1 MTTWHGG
8 KGSNTRPTDKQRYD
22 DNWDRI
28 FGKKSVP
35 SIGEEMNKLEL
46 INLLHNNVANITFTK
61 VNGDVRTLKGTLMES
76 IVPKKEMDPGGVV
89 VETIVETQARKATNE
104 NVVVVWDIENDGYR
118 SFRVDSVTA
127 VEIIEN

>member
-1 MTTWHGG
+1 MTNWHGG
-8 KGSNTRPTDKQRYD
+8 KGSSTRPTDKQKYN

-35 SIGEEMNKLEL
+35 QQGEKMNKDEL
-46 INLLHNNVANITFTK
+46 LDLLHNNVANITFTK
-61 VNGDVRTLKGTLMES
+61 VNGDVRVLKGTLLDQYL
-76 IVPKKEMDPGGVV
+76 PQKE
-89 VETIVETQARKATNE
+89 VETIAETQTRKATND
-104 NVVVVWDIENDGYR
+104 NVVVTWDIENDGYR

>member
-1 MTTWHGG
+1 MTNWHGG
-8 KGSNTRPTDKQRYD
+8 KGSSTRPTDKQKYN

-35 SIGEEMNKLEL
+35 QQGEKMNKDEL
-46 INLLHNNVANITFTK
+46 LDLLHNNVANITFTK
-61 VNGDVRTLKGTLMES
+61 VNGDVRVLKGTLLDQYL
-76 IVPKKEMDPGGVV
+76 PQKE
-89 VETIVETQARKATNE
+89 VETIVETQTRKATND
-104 NVVVVWDIENDGYR
+104 NVVVTWDIENDGYR

>member
-127 VEIIEN
+127 VEIIEI